1 MEISEI
7 FTTKIQQRYTS
18 ESQNNCNLSCGSNL
32 DFLEI
37 KEGESVLDLGCG
49 RGTETMQAAMLTG
62 STGLAVG
69 LDITQAMIDEAL
81 RISEGVGIGNT
92 RFYKGDIESLPFEDH
107 FFDAIMSNCVI
118 NHAKDK
124 EKVYR
129 EIFRVLKTNGRFV
142 VSDAVTKNS
151 LPDEI
156 KNDPDAWAQCFGG
169 AITEDEYLSSI
180 RNAGFS
186 SVDILKHREYVKN
199 GFDFISLTIRAKKVW
214 GHTR

>member
-1 MEISEI
+1 METVDTITS
-7 FTTKIQQRYTS
+7 KIQQRYTQ
-18 ESQNNCNLSCGSNL
+18 ESQNTCNLSCGNNL

-37 KEGESVLDLGCG
+37 KEGEKILDLGCG
-49 RGTETMQAAMLTG
+49 RGTDTMQVAALTG
-62 STGLAVG
+62 LTGLAVG

-92 RFYKGDIESLPFEDH
+92 RFYKGDIESLPFESS
-107 FFDAIMSNCVI
+107 FFDAVMSNCVI

-129 EIFRVLKTNGRFV
+129 EIFRVLNTNGRFV
-142 VSDAVTKNS
+142 VSDAVTKHP

-169 AITEDEYLSSI
+169 AITEDDYFSKIVNS
-180 RNAGFS
+180 GFS
-186 SVDILKHREYVKN
+186 SIDILKRREYVKN
-199 GFDFISLTIRAKKVW
+199 GYDFISLTIRAYKK
-214 GHTR
+214 

>member
-1 MEISEI
+1 MEMSEI
-7 FTTKIQQRYTS
+7 FTSKIQQRYTS

-32 DFLEI
+32 DFLDI
-37 KEGESVLDLGCG
+37 KEGEKLLDLGCG

-62 STGLAVG
+62 QTGLAAG

-92 RFYKGDIESLPFEDH
+92 RFYKGDIESLPFENC

-142 VSDAVTKNS
+142 VSDAVTKHP

-169 AITEDEYLSSI
+169 AITEEEYFVKI
-180 RNAGFS
+180 KNAGFRS
-186 SVDILKHREYVKN
+186 IDILKRREYVKN
-199 GFDFISLTIRAKKVW
+199 SFDFVSLTIRAYKK
-214 GHTR
+214 

>member
-1 MEISEI
+1 MEMSAI

-37 KEGESVLDLGCG
+37 KEGEKFLDLGCG

-62 STGLAVG
+62 QTGLAVG

-81 RISEGVGIGNT
+81 RISEGIGIGNT
-92 RFYKGDIESLPFEDH
+92 KFHKGDIENLPFEDH
-107 FFDAIMSNCVI
+107 FYDAVMSNCVI
-118 NHAKDK
+118 NHARDK

-142 VSDAVTKNS
+142 VSDAVTKHP

-186 SVDILKHREYVKN
+186 FIDILKRREYVKN
-199 GFDFISLTIRAKKVW
+199 GFDFISLTIKAFK
-214 GHTR
+214 